1 MICNNT
7 NNHLR
12 RENVISEKNALQN
25 YIKVHCCYKST
36 INSRQQTRK
45 HLWCTYFYI
54 GLHYVLKHLQASL
67 INRLHSR
74 LRVLFDVLLC
84 EGEKK

>member
-12 RENVISEKNALQN
+12 PENVISEKMHCKLSALP
-25 YIKVHCCYKST
+25 KTDTAS
-36 INSRQQTRK
+36 TRK

-67 INRLHSR
+67 INRLHSG
-74 LRVLFDVLLC
+74 LCVLFDVLLC